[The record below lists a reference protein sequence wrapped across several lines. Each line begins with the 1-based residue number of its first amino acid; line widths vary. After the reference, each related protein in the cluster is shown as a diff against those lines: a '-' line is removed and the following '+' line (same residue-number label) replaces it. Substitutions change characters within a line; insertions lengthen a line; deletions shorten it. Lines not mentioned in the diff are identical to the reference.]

1 MDISG
6 LVHQL
11 VLMFFAMGVG
21 FLGGKAGVLGE
32 DENKMLSS
40 LVVNITNPLQI
51 VASVMVGERLLT
63 NGQVL
68 QLTGV
73 NFACYFL
80 LIGLGWLLVR
90 AMRAPEKDA
99 RIYVFLLVF
108 SNVGYLGYPL
118 AEALFGASARFCI
131 SIFVL
136 GFQIFCW
143 TYGVYLLDGSSK
155 FRLSWD
161 ILRCP
166 CVIAALVAY
175 ALYFSALR
183 VPAIVGQMVDYVGNL
198 TSPMAMLI
206 IGSALAK
213 LSLRTVFGDWRV
225 YVLCAVK
232 LVAIPLGLWV
242 LLRGVLTHDLMLTTL
257 ILARAMPAAT
267 NSTILCYRY
276 GRDGALASGCVFL
289 STLLSLVTIP
299 LVLTM
304 LFAA

>member
-108 SNVGYLGYPL
+108 SNV
-118 AEALFGASARFCI
+118 
-131 SIFVL
+131 V
-136 GFQIFCW
+136 
-143 TYGVYLLDGSSK
+143 
-155 FRLSWD
+155 SWE
-161 ILRCP
+161 RH
-166 CVIAALVAY
+166 
-175 ALYFSALR
+175 R
-183 VPAIVGQMVDYVGNL
+183 
-198 TSPMAMLI
+198 
-206 IGSALAK
+206 
-213 LSLRTVFGDWRV
+213 R
-225 YVLCAVK
+225 
-232 LVAIPLGLWV
+232 
-242 LLRGVLTHDLMLTTL
+242 
-257 ILARAMPAAT
+257 
-267 NSTILCYRY
+267 
-276 GRDGALASGCVFL
+276 
-289 STLLSLVTIP
+289 
-299 LVLTM
+299 
-304 LFAA
+304 

>member
-21 FLGGKAGVLGE
+21 FLGGKADVLGE

-118 AEALFGASARFCI
+118 AEALLGASARFCI

-242 LLRGVLTHDLMLTTL
+242 LLRGVLTHDNMV
-257 ILARAMPAAT
+257 IIR
-267 NSTILCYRY
+267 NCSCLC
-276 GRDGALASGCVFL
+276 
-289 STLLSLVTIP
+289 
-299 LVLTM
+299 
-304 LFAA
+304 